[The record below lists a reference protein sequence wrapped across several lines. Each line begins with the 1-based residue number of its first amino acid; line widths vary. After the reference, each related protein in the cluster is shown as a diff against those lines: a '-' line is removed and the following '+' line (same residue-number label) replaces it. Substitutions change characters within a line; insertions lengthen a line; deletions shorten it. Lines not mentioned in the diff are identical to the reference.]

1 VLELLGERA
10 VLFGVGVL
18 DVGGSYNSLEE
29 LALQDDLH
37 FVVDIFWRSLPLL
50 HHLKTRLNFNLH
62 PSMSS

>member
-37 FVVDIFWRSLPLL
+37 FVVDVFWLDAKLFVQL
-50 HHLKTRLNFNLH
+50 CCVLFLFFIT
-62 PSMSS
+62 

>member
-1 VLELLGERA
+1 

-37 FVVDIFWRSLPLL
+37 FVVDIFWLDAKLFVQL
-50 HHLKTRLNFNLH
+50 CCVLFLFFIT
-62 PSMSS
+62 